1 MSRCI
6 HGCSWEAVRGRCLP
20 WKDGQSQGVGGKPQA
35 APSPPT
41 SSLIVQVMME
51 TGLSLQQA
59 VGITIFTCRQRLAR
73 LPSETCNFTVPRAH
87 TCRENTSLTASS
99 SRFPLS
105 VPSSLRLAE
114 FFLPTHTRETILSG
128 SHAHRRF
135 SRRYRKAGRTH
146 PAQQQVEGGG
156 TVCGSPLY
164 PSHRRGSMNC
174 LFKKWME
181 DGLHGPTCGP
191 QAILLSF

>member
-1 MSRCI
+1 MASL
-6 HGCSWEAVRGRCLP
+6 RGWKESPRLP
-20 WKDGQSQGVGGKPQA
+20 LSH
-35 APSPPT
+35 PT
-41 SSLIVQVMME
+41 SSLMAQVMME

-73 LPSETCNFTVPRAH
+73 LSSETCNFTVSRAH

-105 VPSSLRLAE
+105 VPYGLRLAE

-135 SRRYRKAGRTH
+135 SCRCKKAGRTH
-146 PAQQQVEGGG
+146 PAQQVEGGE

-174 LFKKWME
+174 LFKK
-181 DGLHGPTCGP
+181 
-191 QAILLSF
+191 